1 VIAKRRRLPHF
12 DSIGYPQFV
21 TFRLHGSLPANR
33 PFRPADTTSGEAFA
47 AMDKLLVEA
56 RSGPTFLKQTAIAE
70 LVRASILYGADVG
83 HYEIHSW
90 VIMANHVHLLITPR
104 VGLSQL
110 LCSLKTATATRANL
124 LLHRTGQPFWQ
135 DECYDHL
142 VRSGDEF
149 RRIQRYIE
157 NNPVK
162 ACLASSPEDYV
173 WSSAWR
179 PERVPQAVSLPHWD
193 TETPPQAVSLPHNS

>member
-1 VIAKRRRLPHF
+1 MDRLL
-12 DSIGYPQFV
+12 DE
-21 TFRLHGSLPANR
+21 T
-33 PFRPADTTSGEAFA
+33 
-47 AMDKLLVEA
+47 
-56 RSGPTFLKQTAIAE
+56 RSGPTFLRQPAVAE

-104 VGLSQL
+104 IGLSQL
-110 LCSLKTATATRANL
+110 FCSLKTATATRANR

-135 DECYDHL
+135 DESYDHL
-142 VRSGDEF
+142 VRGEDEF

-162 ACLASSPEDYV
+162 ACLAASPENYI

-179 PERVPQAVSLPHWD
+179 PERAPQAVSLPHWD
-193 TETPPQAVSLPHNS
+193 PEAPPQAVSLLHNP